1 MSAIFDLTVH
11 MLSDWHIGTGTGRHG
26 QLSSRVLVDVDGLPY
41 IPAKTVNGVLRDGC
55 EIAAR
60 ALDGGNDGPWGRRVE
75 YVFGSQPVFPG
86 TEAQKPPEAEVEHP
100 RPAALRYLGAFR
112 LPDGLGAA
120 LRADPR
126 LKEAVTFVKPGVAH
140 DRVSGSARQD
150 MLRFD
155 EMARGGVT
163 LAGKIELPETLQE
176 DELNRVLTLLYLGTR
191 LVEGTGAKRR
201 RGSGRCRLELGWE
214 PTDLDA
220 WTESK
225 AEPPEPEPLDE
236 PEKGGNG
243 PSANGAWERVLLR
256 MTLDE
261 PLLAHQRTVG
271 NLVQSRDHIPGWMM
285 LGEVLRRLG
294 GPAAAAARRGDL
306 VVTNATPLLDGRRGC
321 PAPQVFERGKE
332 DGRLLVNRMRESSE
346 SVTKRL
352 RGGYVTADAGKN
364 TIEVHRP
371 EFVLRMHNTIQD
383 ESQRPTEDLGGV
395 YVYKALAAG
404 TVLAAEVRVRAGLLD
419 GQWEEKLKGKW
430 RLGRSRKDDYG
441 IVDVDLL
448 EAGDEPSGTATGD
461 VLRVWL
467 VSDVLVRNERL
478 APSTVP
484 RDLARALAA
493 AFEKAGAP
501 GVELDPVTGDAD
513 LVPNRYEISRTESW
527 HTGWRLPRPVLLGFA
542 AGGCLTFRITQG
554 TITPDAAAAV
564 ELAGIGDRRAEGFG
578 QIRLNDPFL
587 DGEGLAAAEPNEDA
601 VPTAPVGEPLAP
613 SDPGYT
619 EARTIE
625 RAAWRAEIRRASE
638 QAAARSDAPVLGGL
652 TGLSATRLNSLRGL
666 FPHLGED
673 ETALKR
679 RVATLTGDWGDK
691 ERAEVERLLVG
702 TEPWELLRI
711 PDLDELRATVDGAET
726 HRAEL
731 RAEARRTMITACL
744 AVHTRREALGE
755 EGR

>member
-1 MSAIFDLTVH
+1 MSATFDLTVH

-26 QLSSRVLVDVDGLPY
+26 QLSSRVLVDGDGLPY

-120 LRADPR
+120 LRADSR

-155 EMARGGVT
+155 EMARGGVA

-176 DELNRVLTLLYLGTR
+176 DEFNRVLTLLYLGTR
-191 LVEGTGAKRR
+191 LVEGIGAKRR

-214 PTDLDA
+214 PTDLDT

-243 PSANGAWERVLLR
+243 PSADGAWDRVLLR
-256 MTLDE
+256 MTLKA

-306 VVTNATPLLDGRRGC
+306 VVTNATPFLDGRRGC
-321 PAPQVFERGKE
+321 PAPRVFERGKE

-352 RGGYVTADAGKN
+352 RGGYVTADASES
-364 TIEVHRP
+364 TVEVHRP

-404 TVLAAEVRVRAGLLD
+404 TVLAAEIRVRAGLLD
-419 GQWEEKLKGKW
+419 GRWDEKLRGKW

-448 EAGDEPSGTATGD
+448 EAGDEPSGTAAGD

-467 VSDVLVRNERL
+467 VSDVLVRDERL
-478 APSTVP
+478 APSTAP

-493 AFEKAGAP
+493 AFGKAGAP
-501 GVELDPVTGDAD
+501 GVKLDPVTDDAD
-513 LVPNRYEISRTESW
+513 LVPNRYETSRTESW

-542 AGGCLTFRITQG
+542 AGGCLTFKITQG
-554 TITPDAAAAV
+554 TITPHAAAAV

-587 DGEGLAAAEPNEDA
+587 DGEGLAAAEPDEDA

-613 SDPGYT
+613 SDLGYA

-638 QAAARSDAPVLGGL
+638 QAAARSDVPVLGGL

-679 RVATLTGDWGDK
+679 RVATLTRDWGDK
-691 ERAEVERLLVG
+691 ERTEVQRLLVG

-711 PDLDELRATVDGAET
+711 PDLDGLRATTDGADT

-744 AVHTRREALGE
+744 AVHTRREARGE
-755 EGR
+755 GDR